1 MKKGMIILGECIV
14 FLIVINIFR
23 IGLVN
28 IFQDLENNR
37 IFSYI
42 LYFVSALGAS
52 VIYRLN
58 NSKSRL
64 VTDEYRYIY

>member
-42 LYFVSALGAS
+42 LYFVSTLGAS

-58 NSKSRL
+58 TRKA
-64 VTDEYRYIY
+64 D

>member
-1 MKKGMIILGECIV
+1 MKKGMIILCECIV

-58 NSKSRL
+58 TRKA
-64 VTDEYRYIY
+64 D

>member
-42 LYFVSALGAS
+42 LYFVLFIIYNTVCNS
-52 VIYRLN
+52 V
-58 NSKSRL
+58 
-64 VTDEYRYIY
+64 